1 MKKESLQKLGH
12 LIAGLLTLV
21 HGFEEFEAGAL
32 GSAAGYFIFSIGF
45 LVIAGAHKT
54 MLKKFMQGDVAFFLL
69 EAVIILYSG
78 WHYKA
83 KGQTFLY
90 YTMAGSGF
98 CYILFAMLSINID
111 SNPRR
116 KRFRRKSEGRP
127 RTSRSIKEE
136 EFLQSTRRP
145 ESDKKSPD

>member
-1 MKKESLQKLGH
+1 MKKESLQKIGH

-21 HGFEEFEAGAL
+21 HGFEEFEAGSL

-54 MLKKFMQGDVAFFLL
+54 MLKKFMQGDIAFFLL

-78 WHYKA
+78 WHYKT

-90 YTMAGSGF
+90 YSMAGSGF
-98 CYILFAMLSINID
+98 CYIIFALLSINLD
-111 SNPRR
+111 NHPRR
-116 KRFRRKSEGRP
+116 RSSRRKGGGRA
-127 RTSRSIKEE
+127 RTTRSIKTE
-136 EFLQSTRRP
+136 EFLQSTKRP
-145 ESDKKSPD
+145 ESDQIS